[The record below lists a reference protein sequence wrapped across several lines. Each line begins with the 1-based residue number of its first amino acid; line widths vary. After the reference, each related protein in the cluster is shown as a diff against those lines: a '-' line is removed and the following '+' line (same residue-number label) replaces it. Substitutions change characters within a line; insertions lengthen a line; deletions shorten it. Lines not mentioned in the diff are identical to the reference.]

1 MFCTKC
7 GKELINPGRFCTGCG
22 APLDAPAPAQQPVQQ
37 PMQQPVPQ
45 AAPTGTLYEGVA
57 TWNQGGIMY
66 SSCFLVIT
74 AHMVSIYKHK
84 RAYEKNQTIA
94 TIPTV
99 MLQNVSMSGNMNGP
113 YITVKL
119 TDGKTI
125 NFRYLF
131 RMDEI
136 HRALYMAGKS
146 KNPQWFQQ

>member
-22 APLDAPAPAQQPVQQ
+22 APLAAPAPLQQPQQ
-37 PMQQPVPQ
+37 PPVQQ

-57 TWNQGGIMY
+57 TWNQGGFMY
-66 SSCFLVIT
+66 SSCYLVIT
-74 AHMVSIYKHK
+74 ADMVSIYKNK
-84 RAYEKNQTIA
+84 RTFEKNQTLA

-119 TDGKTI
+119 TDGKII

-136 HRALYMAGKS
+136 HRALYMAGRS

>member
-22 APLDAPAPAQQPVQQ
+22 APLDAPAPMLQPQQQPVQ
-37 PMQQPVPQ
+37 Q

-57 TWNQGGIMY
+57 TWNQGGFMY
-66 SSCFLVIT
+66 SSCYLVIT
-74 AHMVSIYKHK
+74 ADMVSIYKNK
-84 RAYEKNQTIA
+84 RTFEKNQTLA

-119 TDGKTI
+119 TDGKII

-136 HRALYMAGKS
+136 HRALYMAGRS